1 MAKTDRAAFL
11 GELRGA
17 EAQMTSIFD
26 QLATDIG
33 QVVLR
38 AAGPEGTVPVER
50 LADVQRQAHALVDAV
65 FVGPG
70 GKGFDER
77 NQPLSPY
84 ARVISEGQL
93 AMIDQAFAR
102 QAAILQRTMPEDVR
116 LGMAARYRQERMRV

>member
-1 MAKTDRAAFL
+1 
-11 GELRGA
+11 
-17 EAQMTSIFD
+17 MTTIFD
-26 QLATDIG
+26 QLARDIG

-70 GKGFDER
+70 GKGFDEAH
-77 NQPLSPY
+77 QPLSPY

-93 AMIDQAFAR
+93 GMIDLALAR
-102 QAAILQRTMPEDVR
+102 QATILRRTMPEDVR
-116 LGMAARYRQERMRV
+116 QGMAARYRQERLSG